1 MRTGKADEC
10 ASPSYDYPRKAGIYW
25 LHRENVPRAVI
36 VNVRRKARKLIAQ
49 LEDRYVPVM
58 QLKGIWRGP
67 ISHLPHDER
76 SPFGRG
82 HPRILLMPI
91 VLSIL
96 SIWLAS
102 RALGSLN

>member
-1 MRTGKADEC
+1 MRTGNADVC
-10 ASPSYDYPRKAGIYW
+10 TGPDYDYPRKAGIYW

-67 ISHLPHDER
+67 ISHLSEDER
-76 SPFGRG
+76 PPS
-82 HPRILLMPI
+82 
-91 VLSIL
+91 
-96 SIWLAS
+96 A
-102 RALGSLN
+102 